1 MVRLN
6 IFNEL
11 LFEGGFDPISNPMEA
26 GDSDRC
32 YFKFKEID
40 VDTQV
45 KKENHVI
52 QKYVS
57 NLITLDE
64 ARIELGYDSD
74 IDMNKTHAS
83 IQSDIQVDATKATA
97 QAQAKAQGTGKAP
110 EPKTSDG
117 QKSAGP
123 GQKNTP
129 NNRRGVGN
137 AMRPMNQNGRKTSPD
152 IKRYDNN
159 FLSVIESLLD
169 SEYTVIESD
178 VEKDKNDV

>member
-1 MVRLN
+1 MFQTQLN
-6 IFNEL
+6 DQI
-11 LFEGGFDPISNPMEA
+11 
-26 GDSDRC
+26 
-32 YFKFKEID
+32 
-40 VDTQV
+40 
-45 KKENHVI
+45 
-52 QKYVS
+52 
-57 NLITLDE
+57 
-64 ARIELGYDSD
+64 
-74 IDMNKTHAS
+74 
-83 IQSDIQVDATKATA
+83 A

-123 GQKNTP
+123 GQKNAP